1 MNENLSNEQLS
12 SHQKIAKDLFNKT
25 WELMEKEDRT
35 EEEEQKML
43 HMAHASCYHWGECGT
58 ALEKARGEWQISR
71 VYSLLELPVQAL
83 FHAEKSLE
91 YCQKNGLADFDL
103 AFAYEAITRAYS
115 LIGDMEN
122 QKKFYKLAE
131 QRGNEIG
138 KAEDK
143 DYFFS
148 ELNPLG

>member
-1 MNENLSNEQLS
+1 
-12 SHQKIAKDLFNKT
+12 
-25 WELMEKEDRT
+25 
-35 EEEEQKML
+35 
-43 HMAHASCYHWGECGT
+43 
-58 ALEKARGEWQISR
+58 
-71 VYSLLELPVQAL
+71 
-83 FHAEKSLE
+83 
-91 YCQKNGLADFDL
+91 
-103 AFAYEAITRAYS
+103 
-115 LIGDMEN
+115 MEN